1 LASVKQVKRKLGF
14 IRKIS
19 NFFREVRAE
28 MKKVI
33 WPSREEITKY
43 TAVVLFMIAVLGA
56 FIAIVDQF
64 IAFITKK
71 FLGW

>member
-1 LASVKQVKRKLGF
+1 MASVKQVKKKPGL

-19 NFFREVRAE
+19 TFFREVRVE

-33 WPSREEITKY
+33 WPTREEITKY

-56 FIAIVDQF
+56 FITIVDNLV
-64 IAFITKK
+64 AFLTKK
-71 FLGW
+71 LLGW

>member
-1 LASVKQVKRKLGF
+1 MASVKQVKRKLGF

-19 NFFREVRAE
+19 AFFREVRAE

-56 FIAIVDQF
+56 FITIVDQF

>member
-19 NFFREVRAE
+19 TFFREVRAE

-56 FIAIVDQF
+56 FITIVDQF
-64 IAFITKK
+64 VAFITKK
-71 FLGW
+71 LLGW